1 MCEQFSNSIIT
12 EKEGTILS
20 AHCLGCKAGLAESCS
35 HVSSVLFYLEAWTKI
50 NGRLSCML
58 AKRLWLLSTYINQVE
73 YEKVPEINL
82 TLVRKM
88 GNDSDVE
95 IENLCCSLKL
105 FLSLLEAGFFTS
117 SCFLYLA
124 LHFAAT
130 SLWSVQSVT
139 FCVPKAMLESS
150 QHKVLCPKQN
160 DFRTHSLFLRSL
172 WLWHHGLS
180 LKSIALFFTQIV
192 IVPLRLDL

>member
-105 FLSLLEAGFFTS
+105 FLSLFWKLAS
-117 SCFLYLA
+117 SPVRASSISHFISLPLLYG
-124 LHFAAT
+124 
-130 SLWSVQSVT
+130 
-139 FCVPKAMLESS
+139 
-150 QHKVLCPKQN
+150 
-160 DFRTHSLFLRSL
+160 LFNL
-172 WLWHHGLS
+172 
-180 LKSIALFFTQIV
+180 
-192 IVPLRLDL
+192 